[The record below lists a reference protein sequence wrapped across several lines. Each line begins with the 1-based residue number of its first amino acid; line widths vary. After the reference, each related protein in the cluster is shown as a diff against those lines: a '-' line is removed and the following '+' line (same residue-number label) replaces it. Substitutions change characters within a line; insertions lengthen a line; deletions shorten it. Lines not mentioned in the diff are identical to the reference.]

1 MASTWNNGFMETYKE
16 YIYNYFFKISNNSEL
31 ARILTESAQITK
43 VFCGESILEAGQ
55 RTNYVCLVVS
65 GLVRG
70 FYIDEDGTDRTKCF
84 SLQGDWCCSYNYISD
99 TPCPFFLEA
108 AQDTVLAKFS
118 ITEIEKIKSSYPILK
133 SKIEELLANSMM
145 KSEQR
150 IYSFISLEAKE
161 RYLLLMEEQPELF
174 EMAKQEHIASYL
186 GITPSSLSRIKRS
199 L

>member
-1 MASTWNNGFMETYKE
+1 MKEKE
-16 YIYNYFFKISNNSEL
+16 YIYNYFYNLSNDKDLSKM
-31 ARILTESAQITK
+31 LTETSKLTN
-43 VFCGESILEAGQ
+43 FSCGESIQEAGH

-70 FYIDEDGTDRTKCF
+70 FYIDEDGNDRTKCF
-84 SLQGDWCCSYNYISD
+84 SLKGEWCCSYNYISD
-99 TPCPFFLEA
+99 APCPFFLEA
-108 AQDTVLAKFS
+108 EQDTVLARFH
-118 ITEIEKIKSSYPILK
+118 IHEIEKIKEKYPLLK
-133 SKIEELLANSMM
+133 KKIEELLSESMM

-161 RYLLLMEEQPELF
+161 RYLLLMKEQPELVKA
-174 EMAKQEHIASYL
+174 AKQEHIASYL